1 MNMVYKD
8 ETLYVDIFGG
18 EEIDNINHI
27 KRQMFSVLNE
37 YEMNNVV
44 INIIGGSTYNK
55 ALINDLIYDYHKN
68 YKGNMIIDIK

>member
-18 EEIDNINHI
+18 EEMDNINHI

-44 INIIGGSTYNK
+44 INIIGGNYNK
-55 ALINDLIYDYHKN
+55 SLINDLIYDYHKN

>member
-8 ETLYVDIFGG
+8 ETLYVDIFSG

-44 INIIGGSTYNK
+44 INIIGGNYNK
-55 ALINDLIYDYHKN
+55 SLINDLIYDYHKN

>member
-8 ETLYVDIFGG
+8 ETLYVDIFSG

-27 KRQMFSVLNE
+27 KRQMFSVLSE

-44 INIIGGSTYNK
+44 INIIGGNYNK
-55 ALINDLIYDYHKN
+55 SLINDLIYDYHKN

>member
-8 ETLYVDIFGG
+8 ETLYVDIFSG
-18 EEIDNINHI
+18 EEIDNISHI

-44 INIIGGSTYNK
+44 INIIGGNYNK
-55 ALINDLIYDYHKN
+55 SLINDLVYDYHKN
-68 YKGNMIIDIK
+68 YKGNLIVDIK